1 VESEPALM
9 VWLSSTRHDLN
20 GLGRAAPVRVR
31 VRVACVAVLLD
42 QVEKILVA
50 RAGIR
55 WKLCYVPGPKA

>member
-1 VESEPALM
+1 M

-20 GLGRAAPVRVR
+20 GLGRAAPVR

>member
-20 GLGRAAPVRVR
+20 GLGRAAR